1 MKNSTKIKKI
11 LILFVVFGIAL
22 TLVSNSYATTPS
34 SNVEDW
40 VLNMNAAGAGFENS
54 IITIA
59 GFLIAIIRIATI
71 IVAVI
76 MMIIIGLRY
85 MSGSIEDKTADK
97 KLIIK
102 IVVGVI
108 VMASVSGVVE
118 MIFKNIYTEG

>member
-11 LILFVVFGIAL
+11 LILFVVFGIVL
-22 TLVSNSYATTPS
+22 TLVSNTYATTPS

-40 VLNMNAAGAGFENS
+40 VLNMNAAGNEFENS

-108 VMASVSGVVE
+108 VMVSVSGVVE

>member
-22 TLVSNSYATTPS
+22 TLVSNTYATTPS

-40 VLNMNAAGAGFENS
+40 VLKMNAEGVEKP

-85 MSGSIEDKTADK
+85 MSGSIESKTADK

-108 VMASVSGVVE
+108 VMVSVSGVVE
-118 MIFKNIYTEG
+118 IIFKNIYTEG

>member
-11 LILFVVFGIAL
+11 LILFVVFGIVL
-22 TLVSNSYATTPS
+22 TLVSNTYATTPS

-40 VLNMNAAGAGFENS
+40 VLKMNAEGVEKP

-85 MSGSIEDKTADK
+85 MSGSIENKTADK

-108 VMASVSGVVE
+108 VMVSVSGVVE
-118 MIFKNIYTEG
+118 IIFKNIYTEG

>member
-22 TLVSNSYATTPS
+22 TLVSNTYATTPS

-40 VLNMNAAGAGFENS
+40 VLNMNAAGTEFVNP

-71 IVAVI
+71 IVAII

-85 MSGSIEDKTADK
+85 MSGSIENKTADK

-108 VMASVSGVVE
+108 VMVSVSGVVE
-118 MIFKNIYTEG
+118 IIFKNIYTEG

>member
-11 LILFVVFGIAL
+11 LILFVVFGIVL
-22 TLVSNSYATTPS
+22 TLVSNTYATTPS

-40 VLNMNAAGAGFENS
+40 VLNMNAAGNEFENS

-102 IVVGVI
+102 IVVCVI
-108 VMASVSGVVE
+108 VMVSVSGVVE